1 MKRMRKWN
9 DEFRPFCLCPSDVM
23 FVTRESKNSLFYVF
37 DSLSNLDCGQWYT
50 FWTWQS
56 HPISAP
62 VTQSVVHGQ
71 ERLFCKVTSVSIYSF
86 VEWFD
91 TFSYVL
97 RPADVTVKGVSHIR
111 RFAIN
116 IAKDLILLYCRPAM
130 EHLCALQLETALAT
144 LVTTWFT
151 LADRR
156 WRSRYRSS
164 DQCTYIRLKIKP
176 NSVRIRSLSCQICV
190 LPSTGFELTPL
201 IHCSTNRLALCPA
214 P

>member
-1 MKRMRKWN
+1 MRKWN

-130 EHLCALQLETALAT
+130 EHLCALQLETAHAT

-151 LADRR
+151 LVDPR
-156 WRSRYRSS
+156 WRSIYRSS
-164 DQCTYIRLKIKP
+164 NQCILNAFKSPERYNGWFRQHLGQRFTFFNFFPMMMDDAWNFL
-176 NSVRIRSLSCQICV
+176 
-190 LPSTGFELTPL
+190 
-201 IHCSTNRLALCPA
+201 
-214 P
+214 